1 MAANEEQ
8 AGAPAAGPTAWERWY
23 SLATTFVAPA
33 TFLSALLFYFGY
45 VSSRA
50 QYRYFGLDVDTL
62 GLSTQDYVMRSPQ
75 ALLVPALLLTALGVA
90 GLVVRR
96 ALDDRELSPRAVR
109 LLRVAAAVPAVAG
122 VVLLVGY
129 RWLGGWVW
137 YGMATPLLLAGAL
150 VVLAWLWHRT
160 GQRGAAAFALLA
172 VATCLF
178 WATATLAQWTGLG
191 AAQRTARHL
200 DQLPAVVIDT
210 TERLYLTGGIV
221 EETRLAAEE
230 GQQFRYRYR
239 GFRLLIQAGD
249 RMFLVPSRWSPGGS
263 TVLLELG
270 DVRARFRFVNRPP

>member
-1 MAANEEQ
+1 MAEDGE
-8 AGAPAAGPTAWERWY
+8 AARASDDGPTAWERWY

-62 GLSTQDYVMRSPQ
+62 GLSTQNYVMRSPQ
-75 ALLVPALLLTALGVA
+75 ALLVPALLLTVLGAAALVTLRSMG
-90 GLVVRR
+90 
-96 ALDDRELSPRAVR
+96 DRTLSPRAVR
-109 LLRVAAAVPAVAG
+109 LLHLAASMPLVAG

-129 RWLGGWVW
+129 RWFGGWAW
-137 YGMATPLLLAGAL
+137 YGMVTPLLLALGL
-150 VVLAWLWHRT
+150 VVLAWLWHRSR
-160 GQRGAAAFALLA
+160 QRGAAAFALLA

-200 DQLPAVVIDT
+200 DELPAVVVDT
-210 TERLYLTGGIV
+210 TERLYLTDGIV
-221 EETRLAAEE
+221 TETRLEAEE
-230 GQQFRYRYR
+230 GQEFRYRYR

-249 RMFLVPSRWSPGGS
+249 RMFLVPAQWSPGGS
-263 TVLLELG
+263 TVLLELS